1 MNGSSLMPVIWVVDD
16 SPLDAERAR
25 RALAGHCRVEVFHDG
40 SAALERLASGPAP
53 AVMVLDWVMPG
64 VTGVEVCRFLRSAE
78 GRQPGVGVLLLTS
91 HRATE
96 QIVEGLSAGANDYL
110 AKPYADEELVARV
123 GALLRARDLLER
135 AEQAEALNRTL
146 LETAPDPLLA
156 VDEATRVTF
165 ANEAAG
171 RTLGWPPSTLMGRP
185 LGDILPG
192 IVLSEAAS
200 AHSALPDV
208 QVGDRLFSPSVRA
221 LPSGKESHAILSLRD
236 VTERHRANA
245 RRLDFYSIIAHD
257 LRSPLT
263 AISMRTYRLGR
274 NRDLAPDM
282 LDDIQKI
289 EQSIASL
296 TAMVDDFLELA
307 QFEGSD
313 YRIERKPLDITL
325 LLARTMDDFVPLLE
339 ATELTWIHEPKP
351 RVPVTVMGDA
361 RRLQQVLANLI
372 GNAVKFT
379 PSHGTITTSVSS
391 VGDDVIVAITDTGRG
406 IAPDALTTI
415 FNRYTRAPDRQQQP
429 VPGSGLGLMITRE
442 IIEAHGGRVG
452 VESTPGQ
459 GSRFW
464 FRVPSA

>member
-1 MNGSSLMPVIWVVDD
+1 MNCSGVRPVVWVVDD
-16 SPLDAERAR
+16 SALDAERAR
-25 RALAGHCRVEVFHDG
+25 RALAGDCTLEVFHDG
-40 SAALERLASGPAP
+40 SAALERLASAPAP

-64 VTGVEVCRFLRSAE
+64 VTGVDVCRFLRSAQ

-123 GALLRARDLLER
+123 GALLRARDLLQR
-135 AEQAEALNRTL
+135 AEQAEELNRTL

-156 VDEATRVTF
+156 LDEASSVTF

-171 RTLGWPPSTLMGRP
+171 RALGWPPSTLIGRP
-185 LGDILPG
+185 VGEIMPG
-192 IVLSEAAS
+192 IELSVSAAP
-200 AHSALPDV
+200 SALPDV
-208 QVGDRLFSPSVRA
+208 QVGDRLFSPSMRA
-221 LPSGKESHAILSLRD
+221 LPSAKESQAILSLRD

-263 AISMRTYRLGR
+263 AIAMRTYRLSR
-274 NRDLAPDM
+274 NRDLAPEVLRDV
-282 LDDIQKI
+282 QKI
-289 EQSIASL
+289 EQSMASL

-325 LLARTMDDFVPLLE
+325 LLSSTMDDFVPLLE
-339 ATELTWIHEPKP
+339 ANELVWIREPRP
-351 RVPVTVMGDA
+351 SLPVTVMGDA

-379 PSHGTITTSVSS
+379 PPHGKITTSIST
-391 VGDDVIVAITDTGRG
+391 VGDEVIVSITDTGRG
-406 IAPDALTTI
+406 ISPEALPTI
-415 FNRYTRAPDRQQQP
+415 FNRYTRAPDGQQQP

-452 VESTPGQ
+452 VESIPGQ

-464 FRVPSA
+464 FHVPAT

>member
-1 MNGSSLMPVIWVVDD
+1 MNGSSVMPVVWVVDD
-16 SPLDAERAR
+16 SPLDAERAC
-25 RALAGHCRVEVFHDG
+25 RALAGDCNVEVFHDG
-40 SAALERLASGPAP
+40 SAALERLASAPAP

-64 VTGVEVCRFLRSAE
+64 VTGVEVCRFLRSAQ
-78 GRQPGVGVLLLTS
+78 GRQPGVGVLLLTA

-123 GALLRARDLLER
+123 GALLRTRDLLER

-156 VDEATRVTF
+156 LDEAARVTF
-165 ANEAAG
+165 ANESAG
-171 RTLGWPPSTLMGRP
+171 RALGWPPSILIGRP
-185 LGDILPG
+185 VGEILPG
-192 IVLSEAAS
+192 IELSEAAVP
-200 AHSALPDV
+200 SALPDV
-208 QVGDRLFSPSVRA
+208 QVGDRLFSPSMRA
-221 LPSGKESHAILSLRD
+221 LPSGKEAQAIVSLRD

-263 AISMRTYRLGR
+263 AISMRTYRLSR
-274 NRDLAPDM
+274 NRDLAAEVQT
-282 LDDIQKI
+282 DIQKI
-289 EQSIASL
+289 EKNLASL

-313 YRIERKPLDITL
+313 YRIERKPLDITS
-325 LLARTMDDFVPLLE
+325 LLAHTMDDFVPLLE
-339 ATELTWIHEPKP
+339 ANELTWIREPKP
-351 RVPVTVMGDA
+351 GLPVTVMGDA

-379 PSHGTITTSVSS
+379 PPRGTITTSVST
-391 VGDDVIVAITDTGRG
+391 VGDEVIVSITDTGRG
-406 IAPDALTTI
+406 IAPEALPTI
-415 FNRYTRAPDRQQQP
+415 FNRYTRAPDRLQHP

-452 VESTPGQ
+452 VESTPGH

-464 FRVPSA
+464 FHVPAT

>member
-1 MNGSSLMPVIWVVDD
+1 MNGSRVMPVVWVVDD
-16 SPLDAERAR
+16 SPLDAERAC
-25 RALAGHCRVEVFHDG
+25 RALNGDCDVEVFHDG
-40 SAALERLASGPAP
+40 SAALERLASAPAP

-64 VTGVEVCRFLRSAE
+64 VTGVEVCRFLRSAQ
-78 GRQPGVGVLLLTS
+78 GRQPGVGVLLLTA

-123 GALLRARDLLER
+123 GALLRTRDLLER
-135 AEQAEALNRTL
+135 AEEAEALNRTL

-156 VDEATRVTF
+156 LDEDARVTF

-171 RTLGWPPSTLMGRP
+171 QALGWPPNTLIGKAA
-185 LGDILPG
+185 GDILPG
-192 IVLSEAAS
+192 FAVSAS
-200 AHSALPDV
+200 GAGGPQADV
-208 QVGDRLFSPSVRA
+208 QVGDRLFSPSVRS
-221 LPSGKESHAILSLRD
+221 LPNSQHSQAIVSLRD

-263 AISMRTYRLGR
+263 AISLRSYRLSR
-274 NRDLAPDM
+274 NRDLAPEVLNDV
-282 LDDIQKI
+282 QKI
-289 EQSIASL
+289 EQSMASL
-296 TAMVDDFLELA
+296 MAMVDDFLELA

-313 YRIERKPLDITL
+313 YRIERKPLDVTV

-339 ATELTWIHEPKP
+339 ANELTWIREPKTSE
-351 RVPVTVMGDA
+351 PVTVMGDA

-379 PSHGTITTSVSS
+379 PPRGTITTSVSA
-391 VGDDVIVAITDTGRG
+391 VGDEVIVSITDTGRG
-406 IAPDALTTI
+406 IAPEALPTI
-415 FNRYTRAPDRQQQP
+415 FNRYTRAPDRQQHP
-429 VPGSGLGLMITRE
+429 VPGTGLGLMITRE

-452 VESTPGQ
+452 VESTPAQ

-464 FRVPSA
+464 FRVPAT

>member
-1 MNGSSLMPVIWVVDD
+1 MDGSSVMPVVWVVDD
-16 SPLDAERAR
+16 SPLDAERAC
-25 RALAGHCRVEVFHDG
+25 RALAGDCNVEMFHDG
-40 SAALERLASGPAP
+40 SAALERLASGAAP

-64 VTGVEVCRFLRSAE
+64 VTGVEVCRFLRSAQ

-123 GALLRARDLLER
+123 GALLRTRDLLER

-156 VDEATRVTF
+156 LDEATRVTF

-171 RTLGWPPSTLMGRP
+171 RALGWPPSTLMGRP
-185 LGDILPG
+185 VDEILPG
-192 IVLSEAAS
+192 IELSESAAP
-200 AHSALPDV
+200 SALPDV
-208 QVGDRLFSPSVRA
+208 QVGDRLFSPSMRA
-221 LPSGKESHAILSLRD
+221 LPSGKESQAIVSLRD

-263 AISMRTYRLGR
+263 AISMRTYRLSR
-274 NRDLAPDM
+274 NRDLAPEVQS
-282 LDDIQKI
+282 DIQKI
-289 EQSIASL
+289 ERNLASL

-313 YRIERKPLDITL
+313 YRIERTPLDITL

-339 ATELTWIHEPKP
+339 ANELTWVREPKLDA
-351 RVPVTVMGDA
+351 PVTVMGDA

-379 PSHGTITTSVSS
+379 PPHGTITSSVST
-391 VGDDVIVAITDTGRG
+391 VGDEVIVSITDTGRG
-406 IAPDALTTI
+406 IAPEALPTI
-415 FNRYTRAPDRQQQP
+415 FNRYTRAPDRQQHP

-452 VESTPGQ
+452 VESTPGH

-464 FRVPSA
+464 FRVPAA